1 MSKVAVGVVA
11 GVAVAGAVGF
21 GTLVYPDM
29 RARQEVDKAIAE
41 LPKEV
46 KASYRD
52 VRYSLF
58 SRKLTIGGLEMV
70 VEDGGQSISTR
81 VESLILTDV
90 AKDSVGKVQG
100 TALVLETADRSL
112 HAEVGKLSGDGLAA
126 PIGMLAAMGVPAP
139 TAINIKNLTLSDVS
153 IDAEGEKLKLRE
165 IAIADYVQTD
175 KTPLSMTFGVHGIQV
190 DPAALPDAEAR
201 EGLAKLGYDKLSLDL
216 DFSYV
221 HNPDTKR
228 LSVKQLAVGGD
239 NMGRV
244 GLSFDLGNVN
254 AALAADPAVDP
265 AAALM
270 AVQSA
275 TLERLE
281 LRYDDSS
288 LAGRLLK
295 AAANEAGM
303 EEADFKAMLLAQVAQ
318 AGAQAPEAPMTKE
331 VLDSAVAFINNPKSL
346 SLRLQPQQPVAVG
359 ALMAA
364 SQDPIVLAQAV
375 GMSVTANR

>member
-41 LPKEV
+41 LPKEM

-81 VESLILTDV
+81 VDSLSLTDV
-90 AKDSVGKVQG
+90 AKDRVGHVQG
-100 TALVLETADRSL
+100 TGLVMETADRSL
-112 HAEVGKLSGDGLAA
+112 RAQVGQVTGDGLAA
-126 PIGMLAAMGVPAP
+126 PIGMLSAMGVAAP
-139 TAINIKNLTLSDVS
+139 TALNVKNLTLSDVS
-153 IDAEGEKLKLRE
+153 INAEGETVKLRE
-165 IAIADYVQTD
+165 IAIADFAQTD
-175 KTPLSMTFGVHGIQV
+175 KTPLSMTFGLHGLQV
-190 DPAALPDAEAR
+190 DPATIPDAEAR

-216 DFSYV
+216 DLSYV
-221 HNPDTKR
+221 HNPEAKR
-228 LSVKQLAVGGD
+228 LNVKQVSVGGD
-239 NMGRV
+239 NIGRL
-244 GLSFDLGNVN
+244 GLSFELGNVE
-254 AALAADPAVDP
+254 AALGADPMVALAA
-265 AAALM
+265 
-270 AVQSA
+270 VQGA

-303 EEADFKAMLLAQVAQ
+303 AEAEFKSMLLAQVAEAGTQ
-318 AGAQAPEAPMTKE
+318 AAEVPMTKE
-331 VLDSAVAFINNPKSL
+331 VLDSAIAFINNPKSL
-346 SLRLQPQQPVAVG
+346 SLRLQPPRPLPLG

-364 SQDPIVLAQAV
+364 SQDPVMLAQAA
-375 GMSVTANR
+375 GMSVSANR